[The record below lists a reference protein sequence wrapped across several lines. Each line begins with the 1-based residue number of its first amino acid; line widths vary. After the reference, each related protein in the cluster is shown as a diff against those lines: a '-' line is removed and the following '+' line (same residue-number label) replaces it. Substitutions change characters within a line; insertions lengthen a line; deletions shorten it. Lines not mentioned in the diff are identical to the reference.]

1 MRKIFTL
8 LIVAILATATSWAA
22 TNTYQHVFESK
33 PSTGNNIMLS
43 NVGWNISG
51 TNIGGFQNSYAGVQ
65 LGTSKKNGQI
75 TLTSPTGWNYKG
87 ATVIK
92 EVRLW
97 LNLGGTSV
105 TPTVTIGGKVAT
117 STGKVIKNSGASD
130 WTKTSKVT
138 FTPATDGQTGVI
150 KISISSVKAG
160 YICALE
166 IDTEDTSDKTP
177 TKLSWSSETA
187 TVDLASDA
195 KVFPTLTKDP
205 ESLTGITYSS
215 SNTNVATIDESTGKI
230 TLASCGATTITAKYA
245 GDDTYASSS
254 ATYTLRVVDNSIA
267 AGEYTFPI
275 NNWFWATNYTG
286 SFKVEKAGLKL
297 QGQQN
302 GISISL
308 GNVNSTNAY
317 VDDNETRTYS
327 SYIMTVNAPEGYVL
341 KKIEF
346 VGTTWQSSTL
356 NASAGNMGAQ
366 KIWSGNVSSV
376 EFYFAGTCKIKNVK
390 IAYEKAAPAK
400 TLTSIAI
407 TGEPA
412 KTEYTEGDAFSAEG
426 LVVTATYDDA
436 STAVVTADATWSFEP
451 ATLAVGTTS
460 VTATATYNE
469 KTASETYNVTVKEI
483 PSYTYTWMV
492 NGAEVKKSVLKE
504 GAAVEVPANP
514 ENIDDKVFTGWVTTA
529 TVDANVAPTYATI
542 DETAKAN
549 TTYYAVFATLKQG
562 AAEKWVKKAASEIT
576 EEGVYALITKD
587 GKAFNGEII
596 EASGSTAV
604 KGNGKSTTDAFIF
617 DSNNEATSAP
627 KGTCEL
633 TFVKNGEGFKM
644 LNADKT
650 QCLYS
655 YQNAKECLSW
665 NAAEKEN
672 SYWFFYDNNWT
683 YKQSA
688 TTYTYLRVYNST
700 FRTYPKNSSNES
712 VYFAQKVSGAGYAD
726 FTTIVKA
733 AEVTTLANLAVN
745 GAEGTA
751 YQVNDEM
758 VVAKKFQK
766 GDKNYIV
773 VKDAAKAVRNF
784 STPAAADKFF
794 NINGNKQEEY
804 AQNNWMLVSLPVELY
819 NQVNE
824 KNTVTSITGTLTE
837 KFNVAMEATNVV
849 FENATNYFAPNTY
862 CPINFMGES
871 SVKGTNPAYT
881 SRYYFATPKA
891 NEYANVLWA
900 VYNATDGAFYLP
912 THQGVANAQEF
923 KAAFKVDYSLNSSA
937 TPALTNGNVYS
948 FEALVKEV
956 AVATTDAKSAPRKV
970 AYDSTVTPSTKFVV
984 YPLDLDA
991 DKVATGVND
1000 VNCAKEV
1007 KGVSYFNMM
1016 GVESAQPFDGV
1027 NIMVTTYTDGTS
1039 SATKVLR

>member
-22 TNTYQHVFESK
+22 TTGTIKFGTNNVKIDKASVTAADDQGNSWKITTVGTTSFSQQPAYSQVGKKKESAK
-33 PSTGNNIMLS
+33 TITFTTTLS
-43 NVGWNISG
+43 KDVKVTSLSAKFGGFSG
-51 TNIGGFQNSYAGVQ
+51 TAGTIKLSVGSTEIG
-65 LGTSKKNGQI
+65 
-75 TLTSPTGWNYKG
+75 TGSLSETKD
-87 ATVIK
+87 V
-92 EVRLW
+92 
-97 LNLGGTSV
+97 
-105 TPTVTIGGKVAT
+105 TVTST
-117 STGKVIKNSGASD
+117 SEASG
-130 WTKTSKVT
+130 TQLTVT
-138 FTPATDGQTGVI
+138 VTNIAKGVKCYNI
-150 KISISSVKAG
+150 T
-160 YICALE
+160 Y
-166 IDTEDTSDKTP
+166 TYEDESGKTP
-177 TKLSWSSETA
+177 TQLSWSAPTA
-187 TVDLASDA
+187 TVDLASEV
-195 KVFPTLTKDP
+195 KEFPTLTKNP
-205 ESLTGITYSS
+205 ESITGITYSS
-215 SNTNVATIDESTGKI
+215 SNADVATVNEATGKI
-230 TLASCGATTITAKYA
+230 TIVACGQTTIKAAYA

-286 SFKVEKAGLKL
+286 SFNVEKGSLKL

-317 VDDNETRTYS
+317 VDDNETRTYR
-327 SYIMTVNAPEGYVL
+327 SYMMTVNAPEGYVL

-346 VGTTWQSSTL
+346 VGTKWQSSTL

-376 EFYFAGTCKIKNVK
+376 EFYFAETCEIKNVK

-412 KTEYTEGDAFSAEG
+412 QTEYTEGETFSAEG
-426 LVVTATYDDA
+426 LTVTATYDDA
-436 STAVVTADATWSFEP
+436 STAVVTADANWTFEP

-504 GAAVEVPANP
+504 GAAVEAPADP
-514 ENIDDKVFTGWVTTA
+514 ENIDGKVFTGWVTTA

-542 DETAKAN
+542 DATAKAN

-562 AAEKWVKKAASEIT
+562 AAEKWVKKTASEIT

-596 EASGSTAV
+596 EASGSTAD

-617 DSNNEATSAP
+617 DINNEATSAP

-633 TFVKNGEGFKM
+633 TFVKSGEGFKM

-655 YQNAKECLSW
+655 YQNAKESLSW
-665 NAAEKEN
+665 KAAEKEN
-672 SYWFFYDNNWT
+672 SYWLFYDDNWA

-700 FRTYPKNSSNES
+700 FRTYTGKTNQSL
-712 VYFAQKVSGAGYAD
+712 YFAQKVAGAGYAD
-726 FTTIVKA
+726 FTTIVKT

-745 GAEGTA
+745 GAEGVA
-751 YQVNDEM
+751 YQVKDEM

-766 GDKNYIV
+766 AGKNYIV
-773 VKDAAKAVRNF
+773 VKDAAQAVRNF
-784 STPAAADKFF
+784 STPAADDKFF

-824 KNTVTSITGTLTE
+824 TNTVTSITGTLTE

-849 FENATNYFAPNTY
+849 AGEAADFAPNTY

-871 SVKGTNPAYT
+871 HVNGNNSAYT
-881 SRYYFATPKA
+881 SSYYFATPKA
-891 NEYANVLWA
+891 NEYANVVWA

-912 THQGVANAQEF
+912 SHTGSINVQEF
-923 KAAFKVDYSLNSSA
+923 KAAFNVDYSLNSVDN
-937 TPALTNGNVYS
+937 PELTSGAVYS
-948 FEALVKEV
+948 FKALVKEV
-956 AVATTDAKSAPRKV
+956 AVPTTDAKSAPRKV

-991 DKVATGVND
+991 TKVATGVND

-1027 NIMVTTYTDGTS
+1027 NIMVTTYTDGTQ
-1039 SATKVLR
+1039 SAAKVLR

>member
-22 TNTYQHVFESK
+22 TTGTITFGTNNVKITKASMTAADDQGNSWKITTVGTTSFTQQPTYSQVGSGSK
-33 PSTGNNIMLS
+33 PATSITFTTTLPKEVKVTSMSAKFGGFGSTAGNIKLLVGDTEIGTGKLNAKNDVIVTSNTEASGTQLSVTVKNIAKG
-43 NVGWNISG
+43 VKCYNISY
-51 TNIGGFQNSYAGVQ
+51 TY
-65 LGTSKKNGQI
+65 
-75 TLTSPTGWNYKG
+75 
-87 ATVIK
+87 
-92 EVRLW
+92 EDE
-97 LNLGGTSV
+97 
-105 TPTVTIGGKVAT
+105 
-117 STGKVIKNSGASD
+117 SG
-130 WTKTSKVT
+130 
-138 FTPATDGQTGVI
+138 
-150 KISISSVKAG
+150 
-160 YICALE
+160 
-166 IDTEDTSDKTP
+166 KTP
-177 TKLSWSSETA
+177 TQLSWSAPTA
-187 TVDLASDA
+187 TVDLASEV
-195 KVFPTLTKDP
+195 KEFPTLTKNP

-215 SNTNVATIDESTGKI
+215 SNADVATVNEATGEI
-230 TLASCGATTITAKYA
+230 AIVACGQTTIKAAYA

-254 ATYTLRVVDNSIA
+254 ANYTLRVVDNSIA

-346 VGTTWQSSTL
+346 VGTRWQSSTL

-376 EFYFAGTCKIKNVK
+376 EFYFAGTCEIKNVK

-436 STAVVTADATWSFEP
+436 STAVVTADATWSFSP
-451 ATLAVGTTS
+451 ATLAASTTS

-504 GAAVEVPANP
+504 GTAVEAPANP
-514 ENIDDKVFTGWVTTA
+514 ENIADKVFTGWVTTA

-562 AAEKWVKKAASEIT
+562 AGEKWVKKAASEIT
-576 EEGVYALITKD
+576 EEGVYALITKN
-587 GKAFNGEII
+587 GNAFNGEIK
-596 EASGSTAV
+596 SDGHGQSTAATFV
-604 KGNGKSTTDAFIF
+604 F
-617 DSNNEATSAP
+617 DKNNEATSAP
-627 KGTCEL
+627 EGTCEL
-633 TFVKNGEGFKM
+633 TFVKKGEGYSIYRDGTEKY
-644 LNADKT
+644 KY
-650 QCLYS
+650 LYS
-655 YQNAKECLSW
+655 EASKSGSLKWAVAEQNYWYYDETKGSW
-665 NAAEKEN
+665 A
-672 SYWFFYDNNWT
+672 
-683 YKQSA
+683 YKVKA
-688 TTYTYLRVYNST
+688 TETAYLNVYNTNNT
-700 FRTYPKNSSNES
+700 FRTYYQAGSTSP
-712 VYFAQKVSGAGYAD
+712 VYFAQKVAGTGYAD

-745 GAEGTA
+745 GTEGTA

-766 GDKNYIV
+766 AGKNYIV
-773 VKDAAKAVRNF
+773 VKDAAQAVRNF
-784 STPAAADKFF
+784 STPVADDKFF

-824 KNTVTSITGTLTE
+824 TNTVTSITGTLTE
-837 KFNVAMEATNVV
+837 KTNVAMEATKVV
-849 FENATNYFAPNTY
+849 FEDVINDFAPNTY

-871 SVKGTNPAYT
+871 RVKGTNPAYT
-881 SRYYFATPKA
+881 SSYYFATPKA
-891 NEYANVLWA
+891 NEYANVVWA
-900 VYNATDGAFYLP
+900 VYNSNDGAFYLP
-912 THQGVANAQEF
+912 VHQGSANAQEF
-923 KAAFKVDYSLNSSA
+923 KAAFKVDYSLNSVDN
-937 TPALTNGNVYS
+937 PELTDGNVYS

-956 AVATTDAKSAPRKV
+956 AVAATDAKSAPRKV
-970 AYDSTVTPSTKFVV
+970 AYDSNVTPSTKFVV
-984 YPLDLDA
+984 YPLDLDFN
-991 DKVATGVND
+991 KVATGVND
-1000 VNCAKEV
+1000 VNSAKEV

-1039 SATKVLR
+1039 SAAKVLR

>member
-22 TNTYQHVFESK
+22 TTGTIKFGTNYVKINKASVTAADDQGNSWKITTVGTTSFSQQPTYSQVGKKDEPANTITFTTTLSK
-33 PSTGNNIMLS
+33 EVKVTSLSAKFGGYNGTAGTIKLSVGSTEVGTGNLSATKDVTVTSTSEASGTQLTVTVTNIAKG
-43 NVGWNISG
+43 VKCYNISY
-51 TNIGGFQNSYAGVQ
+51 TY
-65 LGTSKKNGQI
+65 
-75 TLTSPTGWNYKG
+75 
-87 ATVIK
+87 
-92 EVRLW
+92 EDE
-97 LNLGGTSV
+97 
-105 TPTVTIGGKVAT
+105 
-117 STGKVIKNSGASD
+117 SG
-130 WTKTSKVT
+130 
-138 FTPATDGQTGVI
+138 
-150 KISISSVKAG
+150 
-160 YICALE
+160 
-166 IDTEDTSDKTP
+166 KTP
-177 TKLSWSSETA
+177 TQLSWSAPTA
-187 TVDLASDA
+187 TVDLASEV
-195 KVFPTLTKDP
+195 KEFPTLTKNP
-205 ESLTGITYSS
+205 ESITGITYSS
-215 SNTNVATIDESTGKI
+215 SNADVATVNEATGEI
-230 TLASCGATTITAKYA
+230 TIVACGQTTIKAAYA

-286 SFKVEKAGLKL
+286 SFNVEKGSLKL

-317 VDDNETRTYS
+317 VDDNETRTYR
-327 SYIMTVNAPEGYVL
+327 SYMMTVNAPEGYVL

-376 EFYFAGTCKIKNVK
+376 EFYFAGTCEIKNVK

-412 KTEYTEGDAFSAEG
+412 QTEYTEGDAFNPEG

-436 STAVVTADATWSFEP
+436 STAVVTDDAAWSFSP

-483 PSYTYTWMV
+483 PTYTYTWMV
-492 NGAEVKKSVLKE
+492 NGAEVKKSALKE
-504 GAAVEVPANP
+504 GAAVEAPANP

-542 DETAKAN
+542 DATAKAN

-562 AAEKWVKKAASEIT
+562 AGEKWVKKAASEIT

-617 DSNNEATSAP
+617 DINNEATSAP
-627 KGTCEL
+627 TGTCEL

-655 YQNAKECLSW
+655 YQNAKESLSW
-665 NAAEKEN
+665 KAAEKEN
-672 SYWFFYDNNWT
+672 SYWLFYDDNWA

-700 FRTYPKNSSNES
+700 FRTYTGKTNQSL
-712 VYFAQKVSGAGYAD
+712 YFAQKVSGAGYTD

-745 GAEGTA
+745 GAEGAA
-751 YQVNDEM
+751 YQVKDEM

-784 STPAAADKFF
+784 STPLADDKFF

-804 AQNNWMLVSLPVELY
+804 AQNNWMLVSLPLELY
-819 NQVNE
+819 NQVKEN
-824 KNTVTSITGTLTE
+824 NTVTSITGTLTE
-837 KFNVAMEATNVV
+837 KTNVAMEATKVV
-849 FENATNYFAPNTY
+849 FENVTNDDFAPNTY
-862 CPINFMGES
+862 CAINFMGAS
-871 SVKGTNPAYT
+871 SVNGNNPAYT
-881 SRYYFATPKA
+881 SSYYFATPKA
-891 NEYANVLWA
+891 NEYANVVWA
-900 VYNATDGAFYLP
+900 VYNGTDGAFYLP
-912 THQGVANAQEF
+912 VHQGSANAQEF
-923 KAAFKVDYSLNSSA
+923 KAAFKVDYSLNSVA
-937 TPALTNGNVYS
+937 TPELVNGDMYS
-948 FEALVKEV
+948 FEALVKEM
-956 AVATTDAKSAPRKV
+956 AVPTTDAKSAPRKT
-970 AYDSTVTPSTKFVV
+970 AYDSTVAPSTKFVV
-984 YPLDLDA
+984 YPLYLDA
-991 DKVATGVND
+991 NKVATGVND
-1000 VNCAKEV
+1000 VNSAKEV

-1039 SATKVLR
+1039 SAAKVLR

>member
-1 MRKIFTL
+1 M
-8 LIVAILATATSWAA
+8 
-22 TNTYQHVFESK
+22 
-33 PSTGNNIMLS
+33 
-43 NVGWNISG
+43 
-51 TNIGGFQNSYAGVQ
+51 
-65 LGTSKKNGQI
+65 
-75 TLTSPTGWNYKG
+75 
-87 ATVIK
+87 
-92 EVRLW
+92 
-97 LNLGGTSV
+97 
-105 TPTVTIGGKVAT
+105 TIGGKVAT

-254 ATYTLRVVDNSIA
+254 ANYTLRVVDNSIA

-286 SFKVEKAGLKL
+286 SFNVEKGSLKL

-317 VDDNETRTYS
+317 VDDNETRTYR
-327 SYIMTVNAPEGYVL
+327 SYMMTVNAPEGYVL

-346 VGTTWQSSTL
+346 VGTKWQSSTL

-376 EFYFAGTCKIKNVK
+376 EFYFAGTCEIKNVK

-412 KTEYTEGDAFSAEG
+412 QTEYTEGETFSAEG
-426 LVVTATYDDA
+426 LTVTATYDDA
-436 STAVVTADATWSFEP
+436 STAVVTADATWTFDP

-504 GAAVEVPANP
+504 GAAVEAPANP
-514 ENIDDKVFTGWVTTA
+514 ENIADKVFTGWVTTA

-542 DETAKAN
+542 DATAKAN

-562 AAEKWVKKAASEIT
+562 AGEKWVKKAASEIT

-627 KGTCEL
+627 KGTCVL

-712 VYFAQKVSGAGYAD
+712 VYFAQKVAGAGYAD
-726 FTTIVKA
+726 FTTIVKV

-745 GAEGTA
+745 GAEGAA
-751 YQVNDEM
+751 YQVDDEM
-758 VVAKKFQK
+758 VVTKKFQK
-766 GDKNYIV
+766 GGKNYIV

-784 STPAAADKFF
+784 STPVADDKFF

-819 NQVNE
+819 NQVNK

-837 KFNVAMEATNVV
+837 KTNVAMEATKVV
-849 FENATNYFAPNTY
+849 FEDVINDFAPNTY

-871 SVKGTNPAYT
+871 RVKGTNPAYT
-881 SRYYFATPKA
+881 SSYYFATPKA
-891 NEYANVLWA
+891 NEYANVVWA
-900 VYNATDGAFYLP
+900 VYNSNDGAFYLP
-912 THQGVANAQEF
+912 SHTGSINVQEF
-923 KAAFKVDYSLNSSA
+923 KAAFNVDYSLNSVDK
-937 TPALTNGNVYS
+937 PELEDNKVYS
-948 FEALVKEV
+948 FEALVKEEKGPSHV
-956 AVATTDAKSAPRKV
+956 IGA
-970 AYDSTVTPSTKFVV
+970 STKFVV
-984 YPLDLDA
+984 YPLNLDA

-1000 VNCAKEV
+1000 VNSAKEV

-1027 NIMVTTYTDGTS
+1027 NIMVTTYTDGTQ
-1039 SATKVLR
+1039 SAAKVLR

>member
-8 LIVAILATATSWAA
+8 LIVAILATATSWAGI
-22 TNTYQHVFESK
+22 TTYQHVFTTK
-33 PSTGNNIMLS
+33 PT
-43 NVGWNISG
+43 VGDGKPLTDVDWNIEA
-51 TNIGGFQNSYAGVQ
+51 TNLNGFQKSYAGVQ
-65 LGTSKKNGQI
+65 IGAKSSNGNI
-75 TLTSPTGWNYKG
+75 TLTSPSAWTYKG
-87 ATVIK
+87 GTKIT

-205 ESLTGITYSS
+205 ASITGITYTS
-215 SNTNVATIDESTGKI
+215 SNADVATVNEATGEI
-230 TLASCGATTITAKYA
+230 TLVACGQTTIKAAYA

-267 AGEYTFPI
+267 AGEYTIPL
-275 NNWFWATNYTG
+275 NNWFWATNHNG
-286 SFKVEKAGLKL
+286 SFNVEKEKLKL

-356 NASAGNMGAQ
+356 NASAGNMGAP

-376 EFYFAGTCKIKNVK
+376 EFYFAGTCKIKNVE
-390 IAYEKAAPAK
+390 ITYEKAAPAK

-412 KTEYTEGDAFSAEG
+412 KVAYETGESFNPEG
-426 LVVTATYDDA
+426 LVVTATYDDE
-436 STAVVTADATWSFEP
+436 STANVTADVAWTFDPAVFNTTGSVTVIALAAYGGKDDMAEYTVTVSAKPLKLTITP
-451 ATLAVGTTS
+451 ATGTYTSAQTVTIEANNAVGDVAIYYTTDGSNPKEGANEYTAPFEVATTTTVKAYAIDNESREATAESVITIKASTFAEENFSGCITQGGRDNNFSEGSGTLSDDNFDCGGWVYDATVYAANSCVRVGTKSNNGSLTSPVVAGTNYNAISFDIAGWDDSKVNTLTVTINNGGTFADGTTS
-460 VTATATYNE
+460 KSFTAT
-469 KTASETYNVTVKEI
+469 
-483 PSYTYTWMV
+483 
-492 NGAEVKKSVLKE
+492 
-504 GAAVEVPANP
+504 
-514 ENIDDKVFTGWVTTA
+514 
-529 TVDANVAPTYATI
+529 
-542 DETAKAN
+542 
-549 TTYYAVFATLKQG
+549 
-562 AAEKWVKKAASEIT
+562 
-576 EEGVYALITKD
+576 
-587 GKAFNGEII
+587 
-596 EASGSTAV
+596 
-604 KGNGKSTTDAFIF
+604 
-617 DSNNEATSAP
+617 
-627 KGTCEL
+627 
-633 TFVKNGEGFKM
+633 
-644 LNADKT
+644 
-650 QCLYS
+650 
-655 YQNAKECLSW
+655 NAKW
-665 NAAEKEN
+665 TTFTEKI
-672 SYWFFYDNNWT
+672 T
-683 YKQSA
+683 GLTSA
-688 TTYTYLRVYNST
+688 TTFT
-700 FRTYPKNSSNES
+700 F
-712 VYFAQKVSGAGYAD
+712 SGKRLFLDSIILMNAS
-726 FTTIVKA
+726 
-733 AEVTTLANLAVN
+733 TLAELAEN
-745 GAEGTA
+745 GEEGKEYT
-751 YQVNDEM
+751 VNDKM

-766 GDKNYIV
+766 AGKNYIV
-773 VKDAAKAVRNF
+773 VKDAAQAVRNF
-784 STPAAADKFF
+784 STPAADDKFF
-794 NINGNKQEEY
+794 NINGNKQQDY
-804 AQNNWMLVSLPVELY
+804 TQNNWMIVSLPTDLY

-824 KNTVTSITGTLTE
+824 KTTVTSITGSLTE

-849 FENATNYFAPNTY
+849 FENATNDFAPNTY

-881 SRYYFATPKA
+881 SSYYFATPKA
-891 NEYANVLWA
+891 NEYANVVWA
-900 VYNATDGAFYLP
+900 VYNGTDGAFYLP
-912 THQGVANAQEF
+912 VHQGSANAQEF
-923 KAAFKVDYSLNSSA
+923 KAAFKVDYSLNSVA
-937 TPALTNGNVYS
+937 TPELVNGDMYS

-956 AVATTDAKSAPRKV
+956 AVPTTDAKSTSDA
-970 AYDSTVTPSTKFVV
+970 STKFVV
-984 YPLDLDA
+984 YPLNLEA
-991 DKVATGVND
+991 GNVSTGVND
-1000 VNCAKEV
+1000 VNSAKEV

-1039 SATKVLR
+1039 SAAKVLR

>member
-8 LIVAILATATSWAA
+8 LIVAILATATSWAGI
-22 TNTYQHVFESK
+22 TTYQHVFTTK
-33 PSTGNNIMLS
+33 PT
-43 NVGWNISG
+43 VGDGKPLTDVDWNIKA
-51 TNIGGFQNSYAGVQ
+51 TNLNGFQKSYAGVQ
-65 LGTSKKNGQI
+65 IGAKGSNGKI
-75 TLTSPTGWNYKG
+75 TLTSPSAWTYKG
-87 ATVIK
+87 GTKIT

-97 LNLGGTSV
+97 LNLGGTSI

-117 STGKVIKNSGASD
+117 STGKVVKNTSANSD

-138 FTPATDGQTGVI
+138 FTPAADGESGVI
-150 KISISSVKAG
+150 EISVSSVKAG

-166 IDTEDTSDKTP
+166 IDTKEDESGKTP
-177 TKLSWSSETA
+177 TQLSWSAPTA
-187 TVDLASDA
+187 TVDLASVV
-195 KVFPTLTKDP
+195 KEFPTLTKNP

-230 TLASCGATTITAKYA
+230 TLASCGSTTITAKYA

-286 SFKVEKAGLKL
+286 SFNVEKGSLKL

-317 VDDNETRTYS
+317 VDDNETRTYR
-327 SYIMTVNAPEGYVL
+327 SYMMTVNAPEGYVL

-346 VGTTWQSSTL
+346 VGTKWQSSTL

-376 EFYFAGTCKIKNVK
+376 EFYFAETCEIKNVK

-412 KTEYTEGDAFSAEG
+412 QTEYTEGETFSAEG
-426 LVVTATYDDA
+426 LTVTATYDDA
-436 STAVVTADATWSFEP
+436 STVVVTADATWSFEP
-451 ATLAVGTTS
+451 ATLAASTTS

-483 PSYTYTWMV
+483 PTYTYTWMV

-504 GAAVEVPANP
+504 GAAVEAPANP
-514 ENIDDKVFTGWVTTA
+514 ENIADKVFTGWVTTA

-562 AAEKWVKKAASEIT
+562 AGEKWVKKAASEIT

-617 DSNNEATSAP
+617 DINNEATSAP
-627 KGTCEL
+627 TGTCEL
-633 TFVKNGEGFKM
+633 TFVKSGEGFKM

-655 YQNAKECLSW
+655 YQNAKESLSW
-665 NAAEKEN
+665 KAAEKEN
-672 SYWFFYDNNWT
+672 SYWLFYDDNWA

-700 FRTYPKNSSNES
+700 FRTYTGKTNQSL
-712 VYFAQKVSGAGYAD
+712 YFAQKVSGAGYAE

-733 AEVTTLANLAVN
+733 AEVTTLANLAEN
-745 GAEGTA
+745 GAEGAA

-773 VKDAAKAVRNF
+773 VKDAVKAVRNF
-784 STPAAADKFF
+784 STPVAGDKFF

-824 KNTVTSITGTLTE
+824 KSTVTSITGTLTE
-837 KFNVAMEATNVV
+837 KTNVAMEATKVV
-849 FENATNYFAPNTY
+849 FEYVTNDFTPNTY
-862 CPINFMGES
+862 CPINFLGKS
-871 SVKGTNPAYT
+871 SVKGANPAYT
-881 SRYYFATPKA
+881 SSYYFATPKA
-891 NEYANVLWA
+891 NEYANVVWA
-900 VYNATDGAFYLP
+900 VYNKHDGAFYIP
-912 THQGVANAQEF
+912 EHQGSVNAQGF
-923 KAAFKVDYSLNSSA
+923 YAAFCVDYSLNSVDN
-937 TPALTNGNVYS
+937 PELTDGSVYS
-948 FEALVKEV
+948 FEALVKEE
-956 AVATTDAKSAPRKV
+956 TR
-970 AYDSTVTPSTKFVV
+970 STPIYGAISTKFVV
-984 YPLDLDA
+984 YPLDLD
-991 DKVATGVND
+991 DTKVATGVND
-1000 VNCAKEV
+1000 VNSAKEV

>member
-8 LIVAILATATSWAA
+8 LIVAILATATSWAGI
-22 TNTYQHVFESK
+22 TTYQHVFSTK
-33 PSTGNNIMLS
+33 PAEGTGKTLTD
-43 NVGWNISG
+43 VDWNIKA
-51 TNIGGFQNSYAGVQ
+51 TNLNGFQKSYAGVQ
-65 LGTSKKNGQI
+65 IGTKSSNGKI
-75 TLTSPTGWNYKG
+75 TLTSPSAWTYKG
-87 ATVIK
+87 GTKIT

-117 STGKVIKNSGASD
+117 PAGKVTKNTSANSD

-138 FTPATDGQTGVI
+138 FTPAADGESGVI
-150 KISISSVKAG
+150 EISVSSVKAG

-166 IDTEDTSDKTP
+166 IDTYEDGPGKTP
-177 TKLSWSSETA
+177 TTLSWSAPTA
-187 TVDLASDA
+187 TVDLTGEA
-195 KVFPTLTKDP
+195 KEFPTLTKDP
-205 ESLTGITYSS
+205 ASITGITYTS
-215 SNTNVATIDESTGKI
+215 SNADVATVNEATGEI
-230 TLASCGATTITAKYA
+230 TLVACGQTTIKAAYA

-286 SFKVEKAGLKL
+286 SFNVEKGSLKL

-346 VGTTWQSSTL
+346 VGTKWQSGTL

-376 EFYFAGTCKIKNVK
+376 EFYFAGTCEIKNVK

-436 STAVVTADATWSFEP
+436 STAVVTADATWSFSP
-451 ATLAVGTTS
+451 ATLAASTTS

-514 ENIDDKVFTGWVTTA
+514 ENIDEKVFTGWVTTA

-562 AAEKWVKKAASEIT
+562 AGEKWVKKAASEIT

-712 VYFAQKVSGAGYAD
+712 VYFAQKVAGAGYTD

-745 GAEGTA
+745 GAEGAA

-766 GDKNYIV
+766 AGKNYIV
-773 VKDAAKAVRNF
+773 VKDAAQAVRNC
-784 STPAAADKFF
+784 STPAADDKFF

-881 SRYYFATPKA
+881 SSYYFATPKA

-912 THQGVANAQEF
+912 SHTGSINVQEF
-923 KAAFKVDYSLNSSA
+923 KAAFNVDYSLNSVDK
-937 TPALTNGNVYS
+937 PELEDNKVYS

-956 AVATTDAKSAPRKV
+956 AVPTTDAKSTSDA
-970 AYDSTVTPSTKFVV
+970 STKFVV

-991 DKVATGVND
+991 NKVATGVND
-1000 VNCAKEV
+1000 VNSAKEV

>member
-1 MRKIFTL
+1 M
-8 LIVAILATATSWAA
+8 IVTS
-22 TNTYQHVFESK
+22 NTEASGTQLSVTVK
-33 PSTGNNIMLS
+33 NIAKG
-43 NVGWNISG
+43 VKCYNISY
-51 TNIGGFQNSYAGVQ
+51 TY
-65 LGTSKKNGQI
+65 
-75 TLTSPTGWNYKG
+75 
-87 ATVIK
+87 
-92 EVRLW
+92 EDE
-97 LNLGGTSV
+97 
-105 TPTVTIGGKVAT
+105 
-117 STGKVIKNSGASD
+117 SG
-130 WTKTSKVT
+130 
-138 FTPATDGQTGVI
+138 
-150 KISISSVKAG
+150 
-160 YICALE
+160 
-166 IDTEDTSDKTP
+166 KTP
-177 TKLSWSSETA
+177 TQLSWSAPTA
-187 TVDLASDA
+187 TVDLASEV
-195 KVFPTLTKDP
+195 KEFPTLTKNP
-205 ESLTGITYSS
+205 ESITGITYSS
-215 SNTNVATIDESTGKI
+215 SNADVATVNEATGEI
-230 TLASCGATTITAKYA
+230 TIVACGQTTIKAAYA

-254 ATYTLRVVDNSIA
+254 ATYTLWVVDNSIA

-376 EFYFAGTCKIKNVK
+376 VFYFAGTCKIKNVK

-412 KTEYTEGDAFSAEG
+412 QTEYTEGETFSAEG
-426 LVVTATYDDA
+426 LTVTATYDDA

-451 ATLAVGTTS
+451 ATLAASTTS
-460 VTATATYNE
+460 VTATAAYNE

-562 AAEKWVKKAASEIT
+562 AGEKWIKKAASEIT
-576 EEGVYALITKD
+576 EEGVYALIIPD
-587 GKAFNGEII
+587 NNAFNGEITK
-596 EASGSTAV
+596 GHGQSTAATFV
-604 KGNGKSTTDAFIF
+604 F
-617 DSNNEATSAP
+617 DKNNEANSAP
-627 KGTCEL
+627 EGTCEL
-633 TFVKNGEGFKM
+633 TFVKNGDGYQM
-644 LNADKT
+644 LNKAT
-650 QCLYS
+650 GQYLYS
-655 YQNAKECLSW
+655 K
-665 NAAEKEN
+665 AAEKGNLAWNQTEG
-672 SYWFFYDNNWT
+672 SYWYFYDDNWV
-683 YKQSA
+683 YKKN
-688 TTYTYLRVYNST
+688 TTYLRTYKANKE
-700 FRTYPKNSSNES
+700 FRTYGVNNANDP
-712 VYFAQKVSGAGYAD
+712 VYFAQKVAGAGYAD

-766 GDKNYIV
+766 AGKNYIV
-773 VKDAAKAVRNF
+773 VKDAAQAVRNL
-784 STPAAADKFF
+784 SAPAADDKFF

-824 KNTVTSITGTLTE
+824 NNTLTSITGTLTE
-837 KFNVAMEATNVV
+837 KLNVAMEATKVV
-849 FENATNYFAPNTY
+849 FENVTTDFAPNTY
-862 CPINFMGES
+862 CALNFMGES
-871 SVKGTNPAYT
+871 SVKGNNPAYT
-881 SRYYFATPKA
+881 SSYYFATPKA
-891 NEYANVLWA
+891 NEYANVVWA
-900 VYNATDGAFYLP
+900 VYNGTDGAFYLP
-912 THQGVANAQEF
+912 VHQGSANAQEF
-923 KAAFKVDYSLNSSA
+923 KAAFKVDYSLNSVA
-937 TPALTNGNVYS
+937 TPELVNGDMYS

-956 AVATTDAKSAPRKV
+956 AVATTDAKSAPRKT
-970 AYDSTVTPSTKFVV
+970 AYDSTVAPSTKFVV

-991 DKVATGVND
+991 NKVATGVND
-1000 VNCAKEV
+1000 VNSAKEV

-1027 NIMVTTYTDGTS
+1027 NIMVTTYTDGTQ
-1039 SATKVLR
+1039 SAAKVLR

>member
-1 MRKIFTL
+1 
-8 LIVAILATATSWAA
+8 
-22 TNTYQHVFESK
+22 
-33 PSTGNNIMLS
+33 MLS

-254 ATYTLRVVDNSIA
+254 ANYTLRVVDNSIA

-286 SFKVEKAGLKL
+286 SFNVEKGSLKL

-317 VDDNETRTYS
+317 VDDNETRTYR
-327 SYIMTVNAPEGYVL
+327 SYMMTVNAPEGYVL

-346 VGTTWQSSTL
+346 VGTKWQSSTL

-376 EFYFAGTCKIKNVK
+376 EFYFAGTCEIKNVK

-412 KTEYTEGDAFSAEG
+412 QTEYTEGETFSAEG
-426 LVVTATYDDA
+426 LTVTATYDDA
-436 STAVVTADATWSFEP
+436 STAVVTADANWTFEP
-451 ATLAVGTTS
+451 ATLAASTTS

-492 NGAEVKKSVLKE
+492 NGAEVKKTALKE
-504 GAAVEVPANP
+504 GAAVEAPANP
-514 ENIDDKVFTGWVTTA
+514 ENIADKVFTGWVTTA

-562 AAEKWVKKAASEIT
+562 AGEKWVKKAAPEIT

-587 GKAFNGEII
+587 GYAFNGTI
-596 EASGSTAV
+596 ESGH
-604 KGNGKSTTDAFIF
+604 GKSTAATFVF
-617 DSNNEATSAP
+617 DKNNEATSAP
-627 KGTCEL
+627 EGTCEL
-633 TFVKNGEGFKM
+633 TFVKKGEGYSIYRDGTEKY
-644 LNADKT
+644 KY
-650 QCLYS
+650 LYS
-655 YQNAKECLSW
+655 EASKSGSLKWAVAEQNYWYYDETKGSW
-665 NAAEKEN
+665 A
-672 SYWFFYDNNWT
+672 
-683 YKQSA
+683 YKVKVTETA
-688 TTYTYLRVYNST
+688 YLNVYNTNNT
-700 FRTYPKNSSNES
+700 FRTYYQAGSTSP
-712 VYFAQKVSGAGYAD
+712 VYFAQKVAGTGYAD
-726 FTTIVKA
+726 FTTIVKT

-745 GAEGTA
+745 GAEGAA

-766 GDKNYIV
+766 AGKNYIV
-773 VKDAAKAVRNF
+773 VKDAAQAVRNV
-784 STPAAADKFF
+784 STPAADDKFF

-819 NQVNE
+819 NQVN
-824 KNTVTSITGTLTE
+824 KKSTVTSITGTLTE

-849 FENATNYFAPNTY
+849 AGEATEFVPNTY
-862 CPINFMGES
+862 CALNFMGKS
-871 SVKGTNPAYT
+871 SVKGNTPAYT
-881 SRYYFATPKA
+881 NSSYYFAIPKA
-891 NEYANVLWA
+891 NEYANVVWA
-900 VYNATDGAFYLP
+900 VYNSNDGAFYLP
-912 THQGVANAQEF
+912 TPQGSANAQEF
-923 KAAFKVDYSLNSSA
+923 KAAFKVDYSLNSVDN
-937 TPALTNGNVYS
+937 PELTDGAVYS
-948 FEALVKEV
+948 FEALVKEE

-991 DKVATGVND
+991 TKVATGVND

-1016 GVESAQPFDGV
+1016 GVESAQPFEGV

-1039 SATKVLR
+1039 SAAKVLR

>member
-1 MRKIFTL
+1 M
-8 LIVAILATATSWAA
+8 
-22 TNTYQHVFESK
+22 
-33 PSTGNNIMLS
+33 
-43 NVGWNISG
+43 
-51 TNIGGFQNSYAGVQ
+51 
-65 LGTSKKNGQI
+65 
-75 TLTSPTGWNYKG
+75 TSPTGWNYKG

-254 ATYTLRVVDNSIA
+254 ANYTLRVVDNSIA

-286 SFKVEKAGLKL
+286 SFNVEKGSLKL

-317 VDDNETRTYS
+317 VDDNETRTYR
-327 SYIMTVNAPEGYVL
+327 SYMMTVNAPEGYVL

-346 VGTTWQSSTL
+346 VGTKWQSSTL

-366 KIWSGNVSSV
+366 KIWSGNASSV
-376 EFYFAGTCKIKNVK
+376 EFYFAGTCEIKKVK

-412 KTEYTEGDAFSAEG
+412 QTEYTEGETFSAEG
-426 LVVTATYDDA
+426 LTVTATYDDA

-460 VTATATYNE
+460 VTATAKYNE

-492 NGAEVKKSVLKE
+492 NGAEVKKTVLKE
-504 GAAVEVPANP
+504 GAAVEAPANP
-514 ENIDDKVFTGWVTTA
+514 ENIADKVFTGWVTTA
-529 TVDANVAPTYATI
+529 TVDANVAPIYATI
-542 DETAKAN
+542 DATAKAN

-562 AAEKWVKKAASEIT
+562 AGEKWVKKTASEIT
-576 EEGVYALITKD
+576 EAGVYALITKN
-587 GKAFNGEII
+587 GNAFNGEIK
-596 EASGSTAV
+596 SGNGQSTAATFV
-604 KGNGKSTTDAFIF
+604 F
-617 DSNNEATSAP
+617 DKNNEATSAP
-627 KGTCEL
+627 EGTCEL
-633 TFVKNGEGFKM
+633 TFVKKGEGYSIYRDGTEKY
-644 LNADKT
+644 KY
-650 QCLYS
+650 LYS
-655 YQNAKECLSW
+655 EASKSGSLKWAVAEQNYWYYDETKGSW
-665 NAAEKEN
+665 A
-672 SYWFFYDNNWT
+672 
-683 YKQSA
+683 YKVKA
-688 TTYTYLRVYNST
+688 TETAYLNVYNTNNT
-700 FRTYPKNSSNES
+700 FRTYYQAGSTSP
-712 VYFAQKVSGAGYAD
+712 VYFAQKVAGAGYAD

-766 GDKNYIV
+766 AGKNYIV

-784 STPAAADKFF
+784 STPAADDKFF

-837 KFNVAMEATNVV
+837 KTNVAMEATNVV
-849 FENATNYFAPNTY
+849 AGEATDFAPNTY
-862 CPINFMGES
+862 CALNFMGIS
-871 SVKGTNPAYT
+871 SVKGNNPAYT
-881 SRYYFATPKA
+881 SSYYFATPKA
-891 NEYANVLWA
+891 NEYANVVWA

-912 THQGVANAQEF
+912 TNQGAANAQEF

-1039 SATKVLR
+1039 SAAKVLR

>member
-33 PSTGNNIMLS
+33 PSTGNNVMLS

-254 ATYTLRVVDNSIA
+254 ANYTLRVVDNSIA

-286 SFKVEKAGLKL
+286 SFNVEKGSLKL

-317 VDDNETRTYS
+317 VDDNETRTYR
-327 SYIMTVNAPEGYVL
+327 SYMMTVNAPEGYVL

-346 VGTTWQSSTL
+346 VGTKWQSSTL

-376 EFYFAGTCKIKNVK
+376 EFYFAGTCEIKNVK

-412 KTEYTEGDAFSAEG
+412 QTEYTEGETFSAEG
-426 LVVTATYDDA
+426 LTVTATYDDA
-436 STAVVTADATWSFEP
+436 STAVVTADANWTFEP

-504 GAAVEVPANP
+504 GAAVEAPANP
-514 ENIDDKVFTGWVTTA
+514 ENIADKVFTGWVTTA

-562 AAEKWVKKAASEIT
+562 GGEKWVKKAASEIT

-587 GKAFNGEII
+587 GNAFNGEII

-633 TFVKNGEGFKM
+633 TFVKSGEGFKM

-700 FRTYPKNSSNES
+700 FRTYTGKTNQSL
-712 VYFAQKVSGAGYAD
+712 YFAQKVAGAGYAD

-733 AEVTTLANLAVN
+733 TEVTTLANLAVN
-745 GAEGTA
+745 GTEGTA

-766 GDKNYIV
+766 AGKNYIV

-784 STPAAADKFF
+784 SAPAADDKFF

-819 NQVNE
+819 NQVNV

-837 KFNVAMEATNVV
+837 KFNVAMTATNVV
-849 FENATNYFAPNTY
+849 AGEAADFAPNTY
-862 CPINFMGES
+862 CALNFMGIS
-871 SVKGTNPAYT
+871 SVKGNNPAYT
-881 SRYYFATPKA
+881 SSYYFATPKA
-891 NEYANVLWA
+891 NEYANVVWA
-900 VYNATDGAFYLP
+900 VYNSNDGAFYLP
-912 THQGVANAQEF
+912 TPQGSANAQEF
-923 KAAFKVDYSLNSSA
+923 KAAFKVDYSLNSNNA
-937 TPALTNGNVYS
+937 PQLTDGKLYS

-956 AVATTDAKSAPRKV
+956 ATTEAKSAPRKA
-970 AYDSTVTPSTKFVV
+970 AYDATVAPSTKFVV
-984 YPLDLDA
+984 YPLNLDA
-991 DKVATGVND
+991 DKEVVTGVND
-1000 VNCAKEV
+1000 VNSTKEV

-1027 NIMVTTYTDGTS
+1027 NIMVTTYADGTS
-1039 SATKVLR
+1039 SAAKVLR

>member
-22 TNTYQHVFESK
+22 TTGTIKFGTNNVKIDKASVTAADDQGNSWKITTVGTTSFSQQPTYSQVGKKKESAK
-33 PSTGNNIMLS
+33 TITFTTTLSKDVKVTSLSAKFGGFNGTAGTIKLSVGSTEIGAGSLSETKDVTVTSTSEASGTQLTVTVENIAKG
-43 NVGWNISG
+43 VKCYNISY
-51 TNIGGFQNSYAGVQ
+51 TY
-65 LGTSKKNGQI
+65 
-75 TLTSPTGWNYKG
+75 
-87 ATVIK
+87 
-92 EVRLW
+92 EDE
-97 LNLGGTSV
+97 
-105 TPTVTIGGKVAT
+105 
-117 STGKVIKNSGASD
+117 SG
-130 WTKTSKVT
+130 
-138 FTPATDGQTGVI
+138 
-150 KISISSVKAG
+150 
-160 YICALE
+160 
-166 IDTEDTSDKTP
+166 KTP
-177 TKLSWSSETA
+177 TQLSWSAPTA
-187 TVDLASDA
+187 TVDLASEV
-195 KVFPTLTKDP
+195 KEFPTLTKKP
-205 ESLTGITYSS
+205 ESITGITYSS
-215 SNTNVATIDESTGKI
+215 SNADVATVNEATGEI
-230 TLASCGATTITAKYA
+230 TIVACGQTTIKAAYA

-286 SFKVEKAGLKL
+286 SFNVEKGSLKL

-317 VDDNETRTYS
+317 VDDNETRTYR
-327 SYIMTVNAPEGYVL
+327 SYMMTVNAPEGYVL

-376 EFYFAGTCKIKNVK
+376 EFYFAGTCEIKNVK

-412 KTEYTEGDAFSAEG
+412 QTEYTEGETFSAEG
-426 LVVTATYDDA
+426 LTVTATYDDA
-436 STAVVTADATWSFEP
+436 STAVVTADANWTFEP

-504 GAAVEVPANP
+504 GAAVEAPANP
-514 ENIDDKVFTGWVTTA
+514 ENIADKVFTGWVTTA

-562 AAEKWVKKAASEIT
+562 AAEKWVKKTASEIT

-596 EASGSTAV
+596 EASGSTAD

-617 DSNNEATSAP
+617 DINNEATSAP

-633 TFVKNGEGFKM
+633 TFVKSGEGFKM

-655 YQNAKECLSW
+655 YQNAKESLSW
-665 NAAEKEN
+665 KAAEKEN
-672 SYWFFYDNNWT
+672 SYWLFYDDNWA

-700 FRTYPKNSSNES
+700 FRTYTGKTNQSL
-712 VYFAQKVSGAGYAD
+712 YFAQKVAGAGYAD

-733 AEVTTLANLAVN
+733 AEVTTLAELAVN

-751 YQVNDEM
+751 YQVKDEM

-766 GDKNYIV
+766 AGKNYIV

-784 STPAAADKFF
+784 STPVADDKFF

-824 KNTVTSITGTLTE
+824 NNTVTSITGSLTE

-849 FENATNYFAPNTY
+849 FENATNDFAPNTY
-862 CPINFMGES
+862 CPINFMGKS
-871 SVKGTNPAYT
+871 SVKGNNSAYT
-881 SRYYFATPKA
+881 SSYYFATPKA

>member
-22 TNTYQHVFESK
+22 TTGTIKFGTNNVKIDKASVTAADDQGNSWKITTAGTTSFSQQPTYSQVGKKDEPAKTITFTTTLSK
-33 PSTGNNIMLS
+33 DVKVTSLSAKFGGFKGTAGTIKLSVGSTEVGTGNLSATKDVTVTSTSEASGTQLTVTVTNIAKG
-43 NVGWNISG
+43 VKCYNISY
-51 TNIGGFQNSYAGVQ
+51 TY
-65 LGTSKKNGQI
+65 
-75 TLTSPTGWNYKG
+75 
-87 ATVIK
+87 
-92 EVRLW
+92 EDE
-97 LNLGGTSV
+97 
-105 TPTVTIGGKVAT
+105 
-117 STGKVIKNSGASD
+117 SG
-130 WTKTSKVT
+130 
-138 FTPATDGQTGVI
+138 
-150 KISISSVKAG
+150 
-160 YICALE
+160 
-166 IDTEDTSDKTP
+166 KTP
-177 TKLSWSSETA
+177 TQLSWSAPTA
-187 TVDLASDA
+187 TVDLASEV
-195 KVFPTLTKDP
+195 KEFPTLTKNP
-205 ESLTGITYSS
+205 ESITGITYSS
-215 SNTNVATIDESTGKI
+215 SNADVATVNEATGEI
-230 TLASCGATTITAKYA
+230 TIVACGQTTIKAAYA
-245 GDDTYASSS
+245 GNDAYASSS
-254 ATYTLRVVDNSIA
+254 ATYSLRVVDNSIA

-286 SFKVEKAGLKL
+286 SFNVEKGSLKL

-317 VDDNETRTYS
+317 VDDNETRTYR
-327 SYIMTVNAPEGYVL
+327 SYMMTVNAPEGYVL

-376 EFYFAGTCKIKNVK
+376 EFYFAGTCEIKNVK
-390 IAYEKAAPAK
+390 IVYEKAAPAK

-407 TGEPA
+407 IGEPA
-412 KTEYTEGDAFSAEG
+412 QTEYTEGETFSAEG
-426 LVVTATYDDA
+426 LTVTATYDDA
-436 STAVVTADATWSFEP
+436 STAVVTADANWTFEP
-451 ATLAVGTTS
+451 ATLTVGTTS

-504 GAAVEVPANP
+504 GAAVEAPANP
-514 ENIDDKVFTGWVTTA
+514 ENIADKVFTGWVTTA

-562 AAEKWVKKAASEIT
+562 AAEKWVKKTASEIT

-587 GKAFNGEII
+587 GNAFNGEIK
-596 EASGSTAV
+596 SGHGQSTA
-604 KGNGKSTTDAFIF
+604 TTFVF
-617 DSNNEATSAP
+617 DKNNEATFAP
-627 KGTCEL
+627 DGTCEL
-633 TFVKNGEGFKM
+633 TFVKKGEGYSINRDGTNIYKY
-644 LNADKT
+644 
-650 QCLYS
+650 LYS
-655 YQNAKECLSW
+655 DGVGSGKLKWAVAEQNYWYYDETKGSW
-665 NAAEKEN
+665 A
-672 SYWFFYDNNWT
+672 
-683 YKQSA
+683 YKVKA
-688 TTYTYLRVYNST
+688 TETAYLNVYNTNNT
-700 FRTYPKNSSNES
+700 FRTYYQAGSTSP
-712 VYFAQKVSGAGYAD
+712 VYFAQKVAGAGYAD

-745 GAEGTA
+745 GAEGSV

-784 STPAAADKFF
+784 STPVADDKFF

-819 NQVNE
+819 NQVNG

-837 KFNVAMEATNVV
+837 KTNVAMEATKVV
-849 FENATNYFAPNTY
+849 FEDVINDFAPNTY

-871 SVKGTNPAYT
+871 SVKGNNSAYT
-881 SRYYFATPKA
+881 SSYYFATPKA
-891 NEYANVLWA
+891 NEYANVVWA

-1039 SATKVLR
+1039 SAAKVLR

>member
-1 MRKIFTL
+1 M
-8 LIVAILATATSWAA
+8 
-22 TNTYQHVFESK
+22 
-33 PSTGNNIMLS
+33 
-43 NVGWNISG
+43 
-51 TNIGGFQNSYAGVQ
+51 
-65 LGTSKKNGQI
+65 
-75 TLTSPTGWNYKG
+75 TSPTGWNYKG

-254 ATYTLRVVDNSIA
+254 ANYTLRVVDNSIA

-286 SFKVEKAGLKL
+286 SFNVEKGSLKL

-317 VDDNETRTYS
+317 VDDNETRTYR
-327 SYIMTVNAPEGYVL
+327 SYMMTVNAPEGYVL

-346 VGTTWQSSTL
+346 VGTKWQSSTL

-376 EFYFAGTCKIKNVK
+376 EFYFAGTCEIKNVK

-412 KTEYTEGDAFSAEG
+412 QTEYTEGETFSAEG
-426 LVVTATYDDA
+426 LTVTATYDDA
-436 STAVVTADATWSFEP
+436 STAVVTADANWTFEP
-451 ATLAVGTTS
+451 ATLAASTTS

-492 NGAEVKKSVLKE
+492 NGAEVKKTALKE
-504 GAAVEVPANP
+504 GAAVEAPANP
-514 ENIDDKVFTGWVTTA
+514 ENIADKVFTGWVTTA

-542 DETAKAN
+542 DETAEAN

-562 AAEKWVKKAASEIT
+562 AGEKWVKKAAPEIT

-712 VYFAQKVSGAGYAD
+712 VYFAQKVAGAGYAD
-726 FTTIVKA
+726 FTTIVKV
-733 AEVTTLANLAVN
+733 AEVITLANLAVN
-745 GAEGTA
+745 GAEGAA
-751 YQVNDEM
+751 YQVNDVM

-766 GDKNYIV
+766 NNKNYIV
-773 VKDAAKAVRNF
+773 VKDAAQAVRNF
-784 STPAAADKFF
+784 STPAADDKFF
-794 NINGNKQEEY
+794 NINGNKQQDY
-804 AQNNWMLVSLPVELY
+804 TQNNWMLVSLPTGLY

-824 KNTVTSITGTLTE
+824 KSIITSISGSLAE
-837 KFNVAMEATNVV
+837 KFNLAMEATNVV
-849 FENATNYFAPNTY
+849 AGEATDFVPNTY
-862 CPINFMGES
+862 CPINFMGAS
-871 SVKGTNPAYT
+871 SVKDETNT
-881 SRYYFATPKA
+881 STYYFATPKA
-891 NEYANVLWA
+891 NEYAKVVWA
-900 VYNATDGAFYLP
+900 VYNATDGIFCIPA
-912 THQGVANAQEF
+912 HEGGINGQGF
-923 KAAFKVDYSLNSSA
+923 KAAFRVNYSLN
-937 TPALTNGNVYS
+937 TNAAPVLADGSMYE
-948 FEALVKEV
+948 FDALVKETAPTKV
-956 AVATTDAKSAPRKV
+956 APRKIG
-970 AYDSTVTPSTKFVV
+970 YDSTVEPKAKYVV
-984 YPLDLDA
+984 YPLNLEA
-991 DKVATGVND
+991 GNVSTGVND
-1000 VNCAKEV
+1000 VNGTKEV

-1016 GVESAQPFDGV
+1016 GVESVQPFEGV
-1027 NIMVTTYTDGTS
+1027 NIVVTTYTDGTQ

>member
-22 TNTYQHVFESK
+22 EKSIVINTANSGVTGSYSNKTFNVDGITFGFNQWMKNNNIQARKSTSNSLYNESAIPGKITRVVFEQ
-33 PSTGNNIMLS
+33 TGTARAIKVFGGS
-43 NVGWNISG
+43 NVNPTNAIDSPKTSG
-51 TNIGGFQNSYAGVQ
+51 TMEFDFSGKGYTFFSMTTPSNAVYFS
-65 LGTSKKNGQI
+65 QI
-75 TLTSPTGWNYKG
+75 TVYYEDG
-87 ATVIK
+87 
-92 EVRLW
+92 
-97 LNLGGTSV
+97 
-105 TPTVTIGGKVAT
+105 
-117 STGKVIKNSGASD
+117 SG
-130 WTKTSKVT
+130 
-138 FTPATDGQTGVI
+138 
-150 KISISSVKAG
+150 
-160 YICALE
+160 
-166 IDTEDTSDKTP
+166 KTP
-177 TKLSWSSETA
+177 TTLSWSAPTA
-187 TVDLASDA
+187 TVDLTSEV
-195 KVFPTLTKDP
+195 KEFPTLTKDP
-205 ESLTGITYSS
+205 ESLTGITYTS
-215 SNTNVATIDESTGKI
+215 SNADVATVNEATGEI
-230 TLASCGATTITAKYA
+230 TLVACGQTTIKAAYA

-254 ATYTLRVVDNSIA
+254 ATYTLRVVDTSIA

-286 SFKVEKAGLKL
+286 SFNVEKGSLKL

-346 VGTTWQSSTL
+346 VGTKWQSSTL
-356 NASAGNMGAQ
+356 NASAGKMGAQ

-376 EFYFAGTCKIKNVK
+376 EFYFAGTCEIKNVE

-412 KTEYTEGDAFSAEG
+412 QTEYTEGDAFSAEG

-436 STAVVTADATWSFEP
+436 STAVVTADATWTFDP

-483 PSYTYTWMV
+483 PTYTYTWMV
-492 NGAEVKKSVLKE
+492 NGAEVKKSVLKA
-504 GAAVEVPANP
+504 GAAVEAPANP
-514 ENIDDKVFTGWVTTA
+514 ENIDGKVFTGWVTTA
-529 TVDANVAPTYATI
+529 TVDANKKPEYATI
-542 DETAKAN
+542 DATAKAN

-562 AAEKWVKKAASEIT
+562 AGEKWVKKAASKIT
-576 EEGVYALITKD
+576 EAGVYALITEN
-587 GKAFNGEII
+587 GKAFNGEIK
-596 EASGSTAV
+596 SGHGQSTAKTFV
-604 KGNGKSTTDAFIF
+604 F
-617 DSNNEATSAP
+617 DKNNEATSAP
-627 KGTCEL
+627 EGTCEL
-633 TFVKNGEGFKM
+633 TFVKKGEGYSINRDGTNIYKY
-644 LNADKT
+644 
-650 QCLYS
+650 LYS
-655 YQNAKECLSW
+655 DGVGSGNLKWAVAEQNYWYYDETKGSW
-665 NAAEKEN
+665 A
-672 SYWFFYDNNWT
+672 
-683 YKQSA
+683 YKVKDTETA
-688 TTYTYLRVYNST
+688 YLNVYNTNNT
-700 FRTYPKNSSNES
+700 FRTYYQAGSTSP
-712 VYFAQKVSGAGYAD
+712 VYFAQKVAGAGYAD

-745 GAEGTA
+745 GTEGKEYT
-751 YQVNDEM
+751 VNDEM

-773 VKDAAKAVRNF
+773 VKDAAQAVRNL
-784 STPAAADKFF
+784 SAPTDDDKFF

-824 KNTVTSITGTLTE
+824 TNTVTSITGSLTE
-837 KFNVAMEATNVV
+837 KFNVAMEATKVV
-849 FENATNYFAPNTY
+849 FENATTDFAPNTY

-871 SVKGTNPAYT
+871 SVKGTNQAYT
-881 SRYYFATPKA
+881 SSYYFATPKA
-891 NEYANVLWA
+891 NEYANVVWA
-900 VYNATDGAFYLP
+900 VYNGTDGAFYLP
-912 THQGVANAQEF
+912 VHQGSANAQEF
-923 KAAFKVDYSLNSSA
+923 KAAFKVDYSLNSVA
-937 TPALTNGNVYS
+937 TPELVNGDMYS

-956 AVATTDAKSAPRKV
+956 AVATTDAKSTS
-970 AYDSTVTPSTKFVV
+970 DTSTKFVV

-991 DKVATGVND
+991 NKVATGVND
-1000 VNCAKEV
+1000 VNSAKEV

-1039 SATKVLR
+1039 SAAKVLR

>member
-22 TNTYQHVFESK
+22 TTGTIKFGTNNVKIDKASVTAADDQGNSWKITTVGTTSFSQQPTYSQVGKKKESAK
-33 PSTGNNIMLS
+33 TITFTTTLSKDVKVTSLSAKFGGFNGTAGTIKLSVGSTEIGTGSLSETKDVTVTSTSEASGTQLTVTVTNIAKG
-43 NVGWNISG
+43 VKCYNISY
-51 TNIGGFQNSYAGVQ
+51 TY
-65 LGTSKKNGQI
+65 
-75 TLTSPTGWNYKG
+75 
-87 ATVIK
+87 
-92 EVRLW
+92 EDE
-97 LNLGGTSV
+97 
-105 TPTVTIGGKVAT
+105 
-117 STGKVIKNSGASD
+117 SG
-130 WTKTSKVT
+130 
-138 FTPATDGQTGVI
+138 
-150 KISISSVKAG
+150 
-160 YICALE
+160 
-166 IDTEDTSDKTP
+166 KTP
-177 TKLSWSSETA
+177 TQLSWSAPTA
-187 TVDLASDA
+187 TVDLASEV
-195 KVFPTLTKDP
+195 KEFPTLTKNP
-205 ESLTGITYSS
+205 ESITGITYSS
-215 SNTNVATIDESTGKI
+215 SNADVATVNEATGEI
-230 TLASCGATTITAKYA
+230 TIVACGQTTIKAAYA
-245 GDDTYASSS
+245 GNDTYASSS
-254 ATYTLRVVDNSIA
+254 ATYSLRVVDNSIA

-286 SFKVEKAGLKL
+286 SFNVEKGSLKL

-317 VDDNETRTYS
+317 VDDNETRTYR
-327 SYIMTVNAPEGYVL
+327 SYMMTVNAPEGYVL

-366 KIWSGNVSSV
+366 KIWSGNVNSV
-376 EFYFAGTCKIKNVK
+376 EFYFAGTCEIKNVK

-412 KTEYTEGDAFSAEG
+412 QTEYTEGETFSAEG

-436 STAVVTADATWSFEP
+436 STAVVTTDATWSFEP

-504 GAAVEVPANP
+504 GTAVEAPANP
-514 ENIDDKVFTGWVTTA
+514 ENIDGKVFTGWVTTS

-562 AAEKWVKKAASEIT
+562 GGEKWVKKAASEIT
-576 EEGVYALITKD
+576 EEGVYALISKD
-587 GKAFNGEII
+587 GYAFNGTI
-596 EASGSTAV
+596 ESGH
-604 KGNGKSTTDAFIF
+604 GKSTAATFVF
-617 DSNNEATSAP
+617 DKNNEATSAP
-627 KGTCEL
+627 EGTCEL
-633 TFVKNGEGFKM
+633 TFVKKGEGYSIYRDGTEKY
-644 LNADKT
+644 KY
-650 QCLYS
+650 LYS
-655 YQNAKECLSW
+655 EASKSGSLKWAVAEQNYWYYDETKGSW
-665 NAAEKEN
+665 A
-672 SYWFFYDNNWT
+672 
-683 YKQSA
+683 YKVKA
-688 TTYTYLRVYNST
+688 TETAYLNVYNTNNT
-700 FRTYPKNSSNES
+700 FRTYYQAGSTSP

-751 YQVNDEM
+751 YQVDDEM

-766 GDKNYIV
+766 GGKNYIV

-784 STPAAADKFF
+784 STPAADDKFF

-837 KFNVAMEATNVV
+837 KTNVAMEATNVV
-849 FENATNYFAPNTY
+849 AGEATDFAPNTY
-862 CPINFMGES
+862 CALNFMGIS
-871 SVKGTNPAYT
+871 SVKGNNPAYT
-881 SRYYFATPKA
+881 SSYYFATPKA
-891 NEYANVLWA
+891 NEYANVVWA

-912 THQGVANAQEF
+912 TNQGAANAQEF

-1039 SATKVLR
+1039 SAAKVLR

>member
-22 TNTYQHVFESK
+22 TTGTITFGTNNVKITKASMTAADDQGNSWKITTVGTTSFTQQPTYSQVGSGSK
-33 PSTGNNIMLS
+33 PATSITFTTTLPKEVKVTSMSAKFGGFGSTAGNIKLLVGDTEIGTGKLNAKNDVIVTSNTEASGTQLSVTVKNIAKG
-43 NVGWNISG
+43 VKCYNISY
-51 TNIGGFQNSYAGVQ
+51 TY
-65 LGTSKKNGQI
+65 
-75 TLTSPTGWNYKG
+75 
-87 ATVIK
+87 
-92 EVRLW
+92 EDE
-97 LNLGGTSV
+97 
-105 TPTVTIGGKVAT
+105 
-117 STGKVIKNSGASD
+117 SG
-130 WTKTSKVT
+130 
-138 FTPATDGQTGVI
+138 
-150 KISISSVKAG
+150 
-160 YICALE
+160 
-166 IDTEDTSDKTP
+166 KTP
-177 TKLSWSSETA
+177 TQLSWSAPTA
-187 TVDLASDA
+187 TVDLASEV
-195 KVFPTLTKDP
+195 KEFPTLTKNP
-205 ESLTGITYSS
+205 ESITGITYSS
-215 SNTNVATIDESTGKI
+215 SNADVATVNEATGEI
-230 TLASCGATTITAKYA
+230 TIVACGQTTIKAAYA

-376 EFYFAGTCKIKNVK
+376 EFYFAETCKIKNVK

-412 KTEYTEGDAFSAEG
+412 QTEYTEGETFSAEG
-426 LVVTATYDDA
+426 LTVTATYDDA

-451 ATLAVGTTS
+451 ATLAASTTS
-460 VTATATYNE
+460 VTATAAYNE

-562 AAEKWVKKAASEIT
+562 AAEKWVKKTASEIT

-587 GKAFNGEII
+587 GNAFNGEITK
-596 EASGSTAV
+596 GHGQSTAATFV
-604 KGNGKSTTDAFIF
+604 F
-617 DSNNEATSAP
+617 DKNNEATSAP
-627 KGTCEL
+627 EGTCEL

-644 LNADKT
+644 LNKT
-650 QCLYS
+650 TNQCLYS
-655 YQNAKECLSW
+655 YKNEAGNLRW
-665 NAAEKEN
+665 IDVAKEN

-688 TTYTYLRVYNST
+688 TTYTYLRVYSST
-700 FRTYPKNSSNES
+700 FRTYPKNNSNES
-712 VYFAQKVSGAGYAD
+712 VYFAQKVAGAGYTD
-726 FTTIVKA
+726 FTTIVKT

-766 GDKNYIV
+766 NGKNYIV
-773 VKDAAKAVRNF
+773 VKDAAQAVRNF
-784 STPAAADKFF
+784 STPAADDKFF

-837 KFNVAMEATNVV
+837 KLNVAMEATNVV
-849 FENATNYFAPNTY
+849 AGEATEFVPNTY
-862 CPINFMGES
+862 CALNFMGKS
-871 SVKGTNPAYT
+871 SVKGNTPAYT
-881 SRYYFATPKA
+881 NSSYYFAIPKA
-891 NEYANVLWA
+891 NEYANVVWA

-912 THQGVANAQEF
+912 SHTGSINVQEF
-923 KAAFKVDYSLNSSA
+923 KAAFNVDYSLNFVDN
-937 TPALTNGNVYS
+937 PELTSGAVYS

-956 AVATTDAKSAPRKV
+956 AVPTTDAKSTSDA
-970 AYDSTVTPSTKFVV
+970 STKFVV
-984 YPLDLDA
+984 YPLNLDA
-991 DKVATGVND
+991 NKVATGVND
-1000 VNCAKEV
+1000 VNSAKEV

-1027 NIMVTTYTDGTS
+1027 NIMVTTYTDGTQ
-1039 SATKVLR
+1039 SAAKVLR

>member
-1 MRKIFTL
+1 M
-8 LIVAILATATSWAA
+8 AILATATSWAA
-22 TNTYQHVFESK
+22 TTGTIKFGTNNVKIDKASVTAADDQGNSWKITTAGTEYFGQQSQYTQVGSAGAPATSITFTTTLSKEVKVSSLSVKFGGFKNTAGTIKLLVGDKEIGTGK
-33 PSTGNNIMLS
+33 LNAKNDVTVTSTTVASGTQLTVTVTNIAKG
-43 NVGWNISG
+43 VKCYNISY
-51 TNIGGFQNSYAGVQ
+51 TY
-65 LGTSKKNGQI
+65 
-75 TLTSPTGWNYKG
+75 
-87 ATVIK
+87 
-92 EVRLW
+92 EDE
-97 LNLGGTSV
+97 
-105 TPTVTIGGKVAT
+105 
-117 STGKVIKNSGASD
+117 SG
-130 WTKTSKVT
+130 
-138 FTPATDGQTGVI
+138 
-150 KISISSVKAG
+150 
-160 YICALE
+160 
-166 IDTEDTSDKTP
+166 KTP
-177 TKLSWSSETA
+177 TQLSWSAPTA
-187 TVDLASDA
+187 TVDLASEV
-195 KVFPTLTKDP
+195 KEFPTLTKKP
-205 ESLTGITYSS
+205 ESITGITYSS
-215 SNTNVATIDESTGKI
+215 SNADVATVNEATGEI
-230 TLASCGATTITAKYA
+230 AIVACGQTTIKAAYA

-254 ATYTLRVVDNSIA
+254 ANYTLRVVDNSIA

-317 VDDNETRTYS
+317 VNDNETRTYS
-327 SYIMTVNAPEGYVL
+327 SYMMTVNAPEGYVL

-346 VGTTWQSSTL
+346 VGTTWQPSTL

-376 EFYFAGTCKIKNVK
+376 EFYFAGTCEIKNVK

-412 KTEYTEGDAFSAEG
+412 QTEYTEGDAFSAEG

-436 STAVVTADATWSFEP
+436 STAVVTDDATWSFEP

-483 PSYTYTWMV
+483 PTYTYTWMV
-492 NGAEVKKSVLKE
+492 NGAEVKKSALKE
-504 GAAVEVPANP
+504 GATVEAPANP

-562 AAEKWVKKAASEIT
+562 AGEKWVKKAASEIT
-576 EEGVYALITKD
+576 EEGVYALIIPD
-587 GKAFNGEII
+587 NNAFNGTI
-596 EASGSTAV
+596 ESGH
-604 KGNGKSTTDAFIF
+604 GKSTASTFVF
-617 DSNNEATSAP
+617 DKNNEANSAP
-627 KGTCEL
+627 EGTCEL
-633 TFVKNGEGFKM
+633 TFVKNGDGYQM
-644 LNADKT
+644 LNKAT
-650 QCLYS
+650 GQYLYS
-655 YQNAKECLSW
+655 K
-665 NAAEKEN
+665 AAEKGNLAWNQTED
-672 SYWFFYDNNWT
+672 SYWYFYDDNWV
-683 YKQSA
+683 YKKN
-688 TTYTYLRVYNST
+688 TTYLRTYKANKE
-700 FRTYPKNSSNES
+700 FRTYGVNNANNP

-733 AEVTTLANLAVN
+733 AEVTTLANLAEN
-745 GAEGTA
+745 GAEGAA

-766 GDKNYIV
+766 NDKNYIV

-784 STPAAADKFF
+784 STSVAGDKFF

-837 KFNVAMEATNVV
+837 KTNVAMEATKVV
-849 FENATNYFAPNTY
+849 FEDVTNDFTPNTY
-862 CPINFMGES
+862 CPINIVGAS
-871 SVKGTNPAYT
+871 SVKGNNPAYT
-881 SRYYFATPKA
+881 SSYYFATPKA
-891 NEYANVLWA
+891 NEYANVVWA
-900 VYNATDGAFYLP
+900 SYDDYMGVFHLP
-912 THQGVANAQEF
+912 SHEGSVNVQEF
-923 KAAFKVDYSLNSSA
+923 EASFYVDYSLNSVDNP
-937 TPALTNGNVYS
+937 TLTDGDVYS
-948 FEALVKEV
+948 FEALVKEE
-956 AVATTDAKSAPRKV
+956 
-970 AYDSTVTPSTKFVV
+970 TVPSHVIGASTKFMV

-991 DKVATGVND
+991 NKVATGVND
-1000 VNCAKEV
+1000 VNSAKEV

-1039 SATKVLR
+1039 SAAKVLR

>member
-22 TNTYQHVFESK
+22 TTGTITFGTNNVKITKASMTAADDQGNSWKITTVGTTSFTQQPTYSQVGSGSK
-33 PSTGNNIMLS
+33 PATSITFTTTLPKEVKVTSMSAKFGGFGSTAGNIKLLVGDTEIGTGKLNAKNDVIVTSNTEASGTQLSVTVKNIAKG
-43 NVGWNISG
+43 VKCYNISY
-51 TNIGGFQNSYAGVQ
+51 TY
-65 LGTSKKNGQI
+65 
-75 TLTSPTGWNYKG
+75 
-87 ATVIK
+87 
-92 EVRLW
+92 EDE
-97 LNLGGTSV
+97 
-105 TPTVTIGGKVAT
+105 
-117 STGKVIKNSGASD
+117 SG
-130 WTKTSKVT
+130 
-138 FTPATDGQTGVI
+138 
-150 KISISSVKAG
+150 
-160 YICALE
+160 
-166 IDTEDTSDKTP
+166 KTP
-177 TKLSWSSETA
+177 TQLSWSAPTA
-187 TVDLASDA
+187 TVDLASEV
-195 KVFPTLTKDP
+195 KEFPTLTKNP

-215 SNTNVATIDESTGKI
+215 SNADVATVNEATGEI
-230 TLASCGATTITAKYA
+230 AIVACGQTTIKAAYA

-254 ATYTLRVVDNSIA
+254 ANYTLRVVDNSIA

-346 VGTTWQSSTL
+346 VGTRWQSSTL

-376 EFYFAGTCKIKNVK
+376 EFYFAGTCEIKNVK

-436 STAVVTADATWSFEP
+436 STAVVTADATWSFSP
-451 ATLAVGTTS
+451 ATLAASTTS

-504 GAAVEVPANP
+504 GTAVEAPANP
-514 ENIDDKVFTGWVTTA
+514 ENIADKVFTGWVTTA

-562 AAEKWVKKAASEIT
+562 AGEKWVKKAASEIT
-576 EEGVYALITKD
+576 EEGVYALITKN
-587 GKAFNGEII
+587 GNAFNGEIK
-596 EASGSTAV
+596 SDGHGQSTAATFV
-604 KGNGKSTTDAFIF
+604 F
-617 DSNNEATSAP
+617 DKNNEATSAP
-627 KGTCEL
+627 EGTCEL
-633 TFVKNGEGFKM
+633 TFVKKGEGYSIYRDGTEKY
-644 LNADKT
+644 KY
-650 QCLYS
+650 LYS
-655 YQNAKECLSW
+655 EASKSGSLKWAVAEQNYWYYDETKGSW
-665 NAAEKEN
+665 A
-672 SYWFFYDNNWT
+672 
-683 YKQSA
+683 YKVKA
-688 TTYTYLRVYNST
+688 TETAYLNVYNTNNT
-700 FRTYPKNSSNES
+700 FRTYYQAGSTSP
-712 VYFAQKVSGAGYAD
+712 VYFAQKVAGTGYAD

-745 GAEGTA
+745 GTEGTA

-766 GDKNYIV
+766 AGKNYIV
-773 VKDAAKAVRNF
+773 VKDAAQAVRNF
-784 STPAAADKFF
+784 STPVADDKFF

-824 KNTVTSITGTLTE
+824 TNTVTSITGTLTE
-837 KFNVAMEATNVV
+837 KTNVAMEATKVV
-849 FENATNYFAPNTY
+849 FEDVINDFAPNTY

-871 SVKGTNPAYT
+871 RVKGTNPAYT
-881 SRYYFATPKA
+881 SSYYFATPKA
-891 NEYANVLWA
+891 NEYANVVWA
-900 VYNATDGAFYLP
+900 VYNSNDGAFYLP
-912 THQGVANAQEF
+912 VHQGSANAQEF
-923 KAAFKVDYSLNSSA
+923 KAAFKVDYSLNSVDN
-937 TPALTNGNVYS
+937 PELTDGNMYS

-956 AVATTDAKSAPRKV
+956 AVAATDAKSAPRKV
-970 AYDSTVTPSTKFVV
+970 AYDSNVTPSTKFVV
-984 YPLDLDA
+984 YPLDLDFN
-991 DKVATGVND
+991 KVATGVND
-1000 VNCAKEV
+1000 VNSAKEV

-1039 SATKVLR
+1039 SAAKVLR

>member
-22 TNTYQHVFESK
+22 EYTITFGNKATRATTIEASLKASTVITGGLDYVTAK
-33 PSTGNNIMLS
+33 PFTVNK
-43 NVGWNISG
+43 G
-51 TNIGGFQNSYAGVQ
+51 TCYYGGGSADEKASVR
-65 LGTSKKNGQI
+65 LGKKNAASS
-75 TLTSPTGWNYKG
+75 LTIALS
-87 ATVIK
+87 
-92 EVRLW
+92 E
-97 LNLGGTSV
+97 
-105 TPTVTIGGKVAT
+105 
-117 STGKVIKNSGASD
+117 TGKVKASSIVVNCKQMNDNSAGGTLAVNGLAAQEFPSSASD
-130 WTKTSKVT
+130 
-138 FTPATDGQTGVI
+138 
-150 KISISSVKAG
+150 
-160 YICALE
+160 L
-166 IDTEDTSDKTP
+166 
-177 TKLSWSSETA
+177 
-187 TVDLASDA
+187 
-195 KVFPTLTKDP
+195 
-205 ESLTGITYSS
+205 
-215 SNTNVATIDESTGKI
+215 
-230 TLASCGATTITAKYA
+230 
-245 GDDTYASSS
+245 
-254 ATYTLRVVDNSIA
+254 TYTFS
-267 AGEYTFPI
+267 E
-275 NNWFWATNYTG
+275 
-286 SFKVEKAGLKL
+286 
-297 QGQQN
+297 
-302 GISISL
+302 
-308 GNVNSTNAY
+308 
-317 VDDNETRTYS
+317 
-327 SYIMTVNAPEGYVL
+327 
-341 KKIEF
+341 
-346 VGTTWQSSTL
+346 
-356 NASAGNMGAQ
+356 
-366 KIWSGNVSSV
+366 
-376 EFYFAGTCKIKNVK
+376 
-390 IAYEKAAPAK
+390 PANI
-400 TLTSIAI
+400 TSIKLEATKSVYVYSITVTYTDSPEPQKTVKSLAI

-412 KTEYTEGDAFSAEG
+412 NKEYYVGDAFSADG
-426 LVVTATYDDA
+426 LKVNATYDDD
-436 STAVVTADATWSFEP
+436 TQEDVTAKATWAFAP
-451 ATLAVGTTS
+451 ATFTEAGAVS
-460 VTATATYNE
+460 VTATATFGGVS
-469 KTASETYNVTVKEI
+469 ASTTCPVTVKTIANTKETAYTVAEAI
-483 PSYTYTWMV
+483 KLIDNGKTDVWVYVKGVVSKIVTPYSAQYKNITFNVSDDGATTTPQFQFYCNQKDAENTYTEDPNIEVGATVIGYGILKKYNKTYEFDKGNYLVEYKAPFVPTYTYTWMV

-504 GAAVEVPANP
+504 GAAVEAPANP
-514 ENIDDKVFTGWVTTA
+514 ENIADKVFTGWVTTA

-542 DETAKAN
+542 DATAKAN

-562 AAEKWVKKAASEIT
+562 AGEKWVKKAASEIT

-712 VYFAQKVSGAGYAD
+712 VYFAQKVAGAGYAD
-726 FTTIVKA
+726 FTTIVKV

-745 GAEGTA
+745 GAEGAA

-766 GDKNYIV
+766 AGKNYIV
-773 VKDAAKAVRNF
+773 VKDAAKAVRNV
-784 STPAAADKFF
+784 STPVADDKFF

-824 KNTVTSITGTLTE
+824 KSTVTSITGSLTE
-837 KFNVAMEATNVV
+837 KFNVAMEATKVV
-849 FENATNYFAPNTY
+849 FENVTNDFAPNIY
-862 CPINFMGES
+862 CAINFMGES

-881 SRYYFATPKA
+881 SSYYFATPKA
-891 NEYANVLWA
+891 NEYANVVWA
-900 VYNATDGAFYLP
+900 VYNGTDGAFYLP
-912 THQGVANAQEF
+912 VHQGSANAQEF
-923 KAAFKVDYSLNSSA
+923 KAAFKVDYSLNSVA
-937 TPALTNGNVYS
+937 TPELVNGDMYS

-956 AVATTDAKSAPRKV
+956 AVATTDAKSAPRKT
-970 AYDSTVTPSTKFVV
+970 AYDSTVAPSTKFVV

-991 DKVATGVND
+991 DRVATGVND

-1016 GVESAQPFDGV
+1016 GVESVQPFDGV

>member
-8 LIVAILATATSWAA
+8 LIVAILATATSWAGI
-22 TNTYQHVFESK
+22 TTYQHVFSTK
-33 PSTGNNIMLS
+33 PAEGTGKTLTD
-43 NVGWNISG
+43 VDWNIKA
-51 TNIGGFQNSYAGVQ
+51 TNLNGFQKSYAGVQ
-65 LGTSKKNGQI
+65 IGTKSSNGKI
-75 TLTSPTGWNYKG
+75 TLTSPSAWTYKG
-87 ATVIK
+87 GTKIT

-117 STGKVIKNSGASD
+117 STGKVVKNTSANSD

-138 FTPATDGQTGVI
+138 FTPAADGESGVI
-150 KISISSVKAG
+150 EISVSSVKAG

-166 IDTEDTSDKTP
+166 IDTYEDGPGKTP
-177 TKLSWSSETA
+177 TTLSWSAPTA

-286 SFKVEKAGLKL
+286 SFNVEKGSLKL

-317 VDDNETRTYS
+317 VDDNETHTYR
-327 SYIMTVNAPEGYVL
+327 SYMMTVNAPEGYVL

-346 VGTTWQSSTL
+346 VGTRWQSSTL

-376 EFYFAGTCKIKNVK
+376 EFYFAGTCEIKNVK

-412 KTEYTEGDAFSAEG
+412 QTEYTEGETFSAEG
-426 LVVTATYDDA
+426 LTVTATYDDA
-436 STAVVTADATWSFEP
+436 STAVVTADANWTFEP
-451 ATLAVGTTS
+451 ATLTVGTTS

-504 GAAVEVPANP
+504 GAAVETPANP
-514 ENIDDKVFTGWVTTA
+514 ENIDGKVFTGWVTTA

-562 AAEKWVKKAASEIT
+562 AGEKWVKKAASEIT

-587 GKAFNGEII
+587 GNAF
-596 EASGSTAV
+596 SGDITKGHGLSTAATFV
-604 KGNGKSTTDAFIF
+604 F
-617 DSNNEATSAP
+617 DKNNEATSAP
-627 KGTCEL
+627 EGTCEL

-644 LNADKT
+644 LNKT
-650 QCLYS
+650 TNQCLYS
-655 YQNAKECLSW
+655 YKNEAGNLRW
-665 NAAEKEN
+665 IDVAKEN

-688 TTYTYLRVYNST
+688 TTYTYLRVYSST
-700 FRTYPKNSSNES
+700 FRTYPKNNSNEDM
-712 VYFAQKVSGAGYAD
+712 YFAQKVSGAGYAD

-766 GDKNYIV
+766 AGKNYIV
-773 VKDAAKAVRNF
+773 VKDAAQAVRNF
-784 STPAAADKFF
+784 STPAADDKFF

-849 FENATNYFAPNTY
+849 AGEATDFAPNTY

-871 SVKGTNPAYT
+871 SVRGTNLAYT
-881 SRYYFATPKA
+881 SSYYFATPKA

-900 VYNATDGAFYLP
+900 VYNATDGAFDLP
-912 THQGVANAQEF
+912 SHTGSINVQEF
-923 KAAFKVDYSLNSSA
+923 KAAFNVDYSLNSNVA
-937 TPALTNGNVYS
+937 PQLTDGAVYS

-956 AVATTDAKSAPRKV
+956 ATTNAKSAP
-970 AYDSTVTPSTKFVV
+970 AYDATVTPSTKYVV
-984 YPLDLDA
+984 YPLNLDA

-1000 VNCAKEV
+1000 VNSAKEV

>member
-22 TNTYQHVFESK
+22 TTGTIKFGTNNVKIDKASVTAADDQGNSWKITTVGTTSFSQQPTYSQVGKKKESAK
-33 PSTGNNIMLS
+33 TITFTTTLSKDVKVTSLSAKFGGFNGTAGTIKLSVGSTEIGTGSLSETKDVTVTSTSEASGTQLTVTVTNIAKG
-43 NVGWNISG
+43 VKCYNISY
-51 TNIGGFQNSYAGVQ
+51 TY
-65 LGTSKKNGQI
+65 
-75 TLTSPTGWNYKG
+75 
-87 ATVIK
+87 
-92 EVRLW
+92 EDE
-97 LNLGGTSV
+97 
-105 TPTVTIGGKVAT
+105 
-117 STGKVIKNSGASD
+117 SG
-130 WTKTSKVT
+130 
-138 FTPATDGQTGVI
+138 
-150 KISISSVKAG
+150 
-160 YICALE
+160 
-166 IDTEDTSDKTP
+166 KTP
-177 TKLSWSSETA
+177 TQLSWSAPTA
-187 TVDLASDA
+187 TVDLASEV
-195 KVFPTLTKDP
+195 KEFPTLTKNP
-205 ESLTGITYSS
+205 ESITGITYSS
-215 SNTNVATIDESTGKI
+215 SNADVATVNEATGEI
-230 TLASCGATTITAKYA
+230 TIVACGQTTIKAAYA
-245 GDDTYASSS
+245 GNDTYASSS
-254 ATYTLRVVDNSIA
+254 ATYSLRVVDNSIA

-286 SFKVEKAGLKL
+286 SFNVEKGSLKL

-317 VDDNETRTYS
+317 VDDNETRTYR
-327 SYIMTVNAPEGYVL
+327 SYMMTVNAPEGYVL

-366 KIWSGNVSSV
+366 KIWSGNVNSV
-376 EFYFAGTCKIKNVK
+376 EFYFAGTCEIKNVK

-412 KTEYTEGDAFSAEG
+412 QTEYTEGETFSAEG

-436 STAVVTADATWSFEP
+436 STAVVTTDATWSFEP

-504 GAAVEVPANP
+504 GTAVEAPANP
-514 ENIDDKVFTGWVTTA
+514 ENIDGKVFTGWVTTS

-562 AAEKWVKKAASEIT
+562 GGEKWVKKAAPEIT
-576 EEGVYALITKD
+576 EEGVYALISKD
-587 GKAFNGEII
+587 GYAFNGTI
-596 EASGSTAV
+596 ESGH
-604 KGNGKSTTDAFIF
+604 GKSTAATFVF
-617 DSNNEATSAP
+617 DKNNEATSAP
-627 KGTCEL
+627 EGTCEL
-633 TFVKNGEGFKM
+633 TFVKKGEGYSIYRDGTEKY
-644 LNADKT
+644 KY
-650 QCLYS
+650 LYS
-655 YQNAKECLSW
+655 EASKSGSLKWAVAEQNYWYYDETKGSW
-665 NAAEKEN
+665 A
-672 SYWFFYDNNWT
+672 
-683 YKQSA
+683 YKVKA
-688 TTYTYLRVYNST
+688 TETAYLNVYNTNNT
-700 FRTYPKNSSNES
+700 FRTYYQAGSTSP

-751 YQVNDEM
+751 YQVDDEM

-766 GDKNYIV
+766 GGKNYIV
-773 VKDAAKAVRNF
+773 VKDAAKAVRN
-784 STPAAADKFF
+784 SSAPVAGDKFF

-824 KNTVTSITGTLTE
+824 KSTVTSITGSLTE
-837 KFNVAMEATNVV
+837 KFNVAMEATKVV
-849 FENATNYFAPNTY
+849 FENVTNDFAPNTY
-862 CPINFMGES
+862 CAINFMGES

-881 SRYYFATPKA
+881 SSYYFATPKA
-891 NEYANVLWA
+891 NEYANVVWA
-900 VYNATDGAFYLP
+900 VYNGTDGAFYLP
-912 THQGVANAQEF
+912 VHQGSANAQEF
-923 KAAFKVDYSLNSSA
+923 KAAFKVDYSLNSVA
-937 TPALTNGNVYS
+937 TPELVNGDMYS

-956 AVATTDAKSAPRKV
+956 AVATTDAKSAPRKT
-970 AYDSTVTPSTKFVV
+970 AYDSTVAPSTKFVV

-991 DKVATGVND
+991 DRVATGVND

-1016 GVESAQPFDGV
+1016 GVESVQPFDGV
-1027 NIMVTTYTDGTS
+1027 NIMVTTYTDGTQ
-1039 SATKVLR
+1039 SAAKVLR

>member
-33 PSTGNNIMLS
+33 PSTGNNVMLS

-286 SFKVEKAGLKL
+286 SFKVEKASLKL

-346 VGTTWQSSTL
+346 VGTKWQSSTL

-376 EFYFAGTCKIKNVK
+376 EFYFAGTCEIKNVK

-412 KTEYTEGDAFSAEG
+412 QTEYTEGETFSAEG
-426 LVVTATYDDA
+426 LTVTATYDDA
-436 STAVVTADATWSFEP
+436 STAVVTADANWTFEP

-504 GAAVEVPANP
+504 GAAVEAPANP
-514 ENIDDKVFTGWVTTA
+514 ENIADKVFTGWVTTA

-562 AAEKWVKKAASEIT
+562 ADEKWVKKAASEIT

-587 GKAFNGEII
+587 GYAFNGTI
-596 EASGSTAV
+596 ESGH
-604 KGNGKSTTDAFIF
+604 GKSTAATFVF
-617 DSNNEATSAP
+617 DKNNEATSAP
-627 KGTCEL
+627 EGTCEL
-633 TFVKNGEGFKM
+633 TFVKKGEGYSIYRDGTEKY
-644 LNADKT
+644 KY
-650 QCLYS
+650 LYS
-655 YQNAKECLSW
+655 EASKSGSLKWAVAEQNYWYYDETKGSW
-665 NAAEKEN
+665 A
-672 SYWFFYDNNWT
+672 
-683 YKQSA
+683 YKVKVTETA
-688 TTYTYLRVYNST
+688 YLNVYNTNNT
-700 FRTYPKNSSNES
+700 FRTYYQAGSTSP
-712 VYFAQKVSGAGYAD
+712 VYFAQKVAGTGYAD
-726 FTTIVKA
+726 FTTIVKT

-745 GAEGTA
+745 GAEGAA

-766 GDKNYIV
+766 AGKNYIV
-773 VKDAAKAVRNF
+773 VKDAAQAVRNV
-784 STPAAADKFF
+784 STPAADDKFF

-819 NQVNE
+819 NQVN
-824 KNTVTSITGTLTE
+824 KKSTVTSITGTLTE

-849 FENATNYFAPNTY
+849 AGEATEFVPNTY
-862 CPINFMGES
+862 CALNFMGES
-871 SVKGTNPAYT
+871 SVKGNNTAYT
-881 SRYYFATPKA
+881 SSYYFATPKA
-891 NEYANVLWA
+891 NEYANVVWA
-900 VYNATDGAFYLP
+900 VYNSNDGAFYLP
-912 THQGVANAQEF
+912 TPQGSANAQEF
-923 KAAFKVDYSLNSSA
+923 KAAFKVDYSLNSVDN
-937 TPALTNGNVYS
+937 PELTDGAVYS

-956 AVATTDAKSAPRKV
+956 AVPTTDAKSAPRKV

-991 DKVATGVND
+991 TKVATGVND

-1027 NIMVTTYTDGTS
+1027 NIMVTTYTDGTQ
-1039 SATKVLR
+1039 SAAKVLR

>member
-1 MRKIFTL
+1 M
-8 LIVAILATATSWAA
+8 
-22 TNTYQHVFESK
+22 
-33 PSTGNNIMLS
+33 
-43 NVGWNISG
+43 
-51 TNIGGFQNSYAGVQ
+51 
-65 LGTSKKNGQI
+65 
-75 TLTSPTGWNYKG
+75 TSPTGWNYKG

-254 ATYTLRVVDNSIA
+254 ANYTLRVVDNSIA

-286 SFKVEKAGLKL
+286 SFNVEKGNLKL

-317 VDDNETRTYS
+317 VDDNETRTYR
-327 SYIMTVNAPEGYVL
+327 SYMMTVNAPEGYVL

-346 VGTTWQSSTL
+346 VGTKWQSSTL

-376 EFYFAGTCKIKNVK
+376 EFYFAGTCEIKNVK

-412 KTEYTEGDAFSAEG
+412 QTEYTEGETFSAEG
-426 LVVTATYDDA
+426 LTVTATYDDA
-436 STAVVTADATWSFEP
+436 STAVVTADANWTFEP
-451 ATLAVGTTS
+451 ATLAASTTS

-492 NGAEVKKSVLKE
+492 NGAEVKKTALKE
-504 GAAVEVPANP
+504 GAAVEAPANP
-514 ENIDDKVFTGWVTTA
+514 ENIADKVFTGWVTTA

-562 AAEKWVKKAASEIT
+562 AGEKWVKKAAPEIT

-712 VYFAQKVSGAGYAD
+712 VYFAQKVAGAGYAD
-726 FTTIVKA
+726 FTTIVKV

-745 GAEGTA
+745 GAEGAA
-751 YQVNDEM
+751 YQVDDEM

-766 GDKNYIV
+766 GGKNYIV

-784 STPAAADKFF
+784 STPVADDKFF

-819 NQVNE
+819 NQVKE

-837 KFNVAMEATNVV
+837 KFNVAMTATNVV
-849 FENATNYFAPNTY
+849 AGEAADFAPNTY
-862 CPINFMGES
+862 CALNFMGIS
-871 SVKGTNPAYT
+871 SVKGNNPAYT
-881 SRYYFATPKA
+881 SSYYFATPKA
-891 NEYANVLWA
+891 NEYANVVWA
-900 VYNATDGAFYLP
+900 VYNSNDGAFYLP
-912 THQGVANAQEF
+912 TPQSSANAQEF
-923 KAAFKVDYSLNSSA
+923 KAAFKVDYSMNSSA

-1027 NIMVTTYTDGTS
+1027 NIMVTTYTDGTQ
-1039 SATKVLR
+1039 SAAKVLR

>member
-33 PSTGNNIMLS
+33 PSTGNNVMLS

-51 TNIGGFQNSYAGVQ
+51 TSIGAFNNNYKGVQ
-65 LGTSKKNGQI
+65 LGSSSKNGQI

-97 LNLGGTSV
+97 LNLGGKSV
-105 TPTVTIGGKVAT
+105 TPTVTIGGKVAA
-117 STGKVIKNSGASD
+117 STGKVIKNSDASD

-138 FTPATDGQTGVI
+138 FKPATDGQTGVI

-166 IDTEDTSDKTP
+166 IDTEDNSGKTP

-230 TLASCGATTITAKYA
+230 TLASCGSTTITAKYA
-245 GDDTYASSS
+245 GDDTYASSEAS
-254 ATYTLRVVDNSIA
+254 YTLNVTSSTAA
-267 AGEYTFPI
+267 AGEYTI
-275 NNWFWATNYTG
+275 ALNNGFWGTNYNG
-286 SFKVEKAGLKL
+286 QFSIKAGEQLAL
-297 QGQQN
+297 NGQQN
-302 GISISL
+302 GVNISL
-308 GNVNSTNAY
+308 VNGTSTY
-317 VDDNETRTYS
+317 GYISDEETRAYNG
-327 SYIMTVNAPEGYVL
+327 YKMTFNAPEGYVL
-341 KKIEF
+341 KKIVF
-346 VGTTWQSSTL
+346 TSSGKWDKTTTATPGT
-356 NASAGNMGAQ
+356 MKD
-366 KIWSGNVSSV
+366 KIWTGEANSV
-376 EFYFAGTCKIKNVK
+376 EFSFKGTCAMQNVK
-390 IAYEKAAPAK
+390 VTYGKPETPK
-400 TLTSIAI
+400 TLQSIAI
-407 TGEPA
+407 SGEPA
-412 KTEYTEGDAFSAEG
+412 KTEYTEGDAFNPEG

-436 STAVVTADATWSFEP
+436 STAVVTDDATWSFEP
-451 ATLAVGTTS
+451 ATLAASTTS

-483 PSYTYTWMV
+483 PTYTYTWMV
-492 NGAEVKKSVLKE
+492 NGAEVKKSVLKA
-504 GAAVEVPANP
+504 GAAVEAPANP
-514 ENIDDKVFTGWVTTA
+514 ENIDGKVFTGWVTTA
-529 TVDANVAPTYATI
+529 TVDANKKPEYATI
-542 DETAKAN
+542 DATAKAN

-562 AAEKWVKKAASEIT
+562 AGEKWIKKAAYEIT
-576 EEGVYALITKD
+576 EEGVYALISKD
-587 GKAFNGEII
+587 GKAFNGEI
-596 EASGSTAV
+596 SGSYKGDGQSTETAFEFV
-604 KGNGKSTTDAFIF
+604 
-617 DSNNEATSAP
+617 NNEATSAP

-633 TFVKNGEGFKM
+633 TFEKSEKAGTDGNEGYNMINKATGKFLTSM
-644 LNADKT
+644 DNSQGNLTWSVLED
-650 QCLYS
+650 
-655 YQNAKECLSW
+655 
-665 NAAEKEN
+665 
-672 SYWFFYDNNWT
+672 SYWYNNNGWIFKKNDT
-683 YKQSA
+683 H
-688 TTYTYLRVYNST
+688 LRVFFNSENIPT
-700 FRTYPKNSSNES
+700 FRTYGNNNGD
-712 VYFAQKVSGAGYAD
+712 VLYFAQKVAGAGYAD

-766 GDKNYIV
+766 AGKNYIV

-784 STPAAADKFF
+784 STPTADDKFF

-819 NQVNE
+819 NQLYE
-824 KNTVTSITGTLTE
+824 KSTVTSITGTLDE
-837 KFNVAMEATNVV
+837 KLNVAMTATNVV
-849 FENATNYFAPNTY
+849 AGEAADFAPNTY

-871 SVKGTNPAYT
+871 SVKGNNTAYT
-881 SRYYFATPKA
+881 SSYYFATPKA
-891 NEYANVLWA
+891 NEYANVVWA
-900 VYNATDGAFYLP
+900 VYNGTDGAFYLP
-912 THQGVANAQEF
+912 SNNGSINVQEF
-923 KAAFKVDYSLNSSA
+923 KAAFKVDYSLNSVDN
-937 TPALTNGNVYS
+937 PKLTSGNVYS

-956 AVATTDAKSAPRKV
+956 AVPTTDAKSAPRKT
-970 AYDSTVTPSTKFVV
+970 AYDSTVAPSTKFVV
-984 YPLDLDA
+984 YPLDLD
-991 DKVATGVND
+991 DKKVATGVND
-1000 VNCAKEV
+1000 VNSAKEV

-1016 GVESAQPFDGV
+1016 GVESAQPFEGV

-1039 SATKVLR
+1039 SAAKVLR